1 VKTDRAACLAALRSE
16 RHEIKPNQ
24 KFQVDDF
31 QPEDA
36 QGVARLYYAVYGNT
50 FPIDYVYD
58 PAELVRLNTGLDLHQ
73 VVGRT
78 ENGDIVGLYALF
90 RNPPGRHIMEGGSW
104 IVHPVYRNTSL
115 AARMA
120 RKIHKH
126 PPDKLELDVI
136 FGQCVCNHVITQK
149 LGVSFDSLVCA
160 LELEPM
166 PPKPDELGGNQ
177 EGRVSLLDEFII
189 LNDRPHAVFLPRQ
202 YAGILRSMYAAR
214 ELVREFAEDS
224 LPADGTVFSVFS
236 LSEARFAKMTVEE
249 IGRDFAA
256 RLADMESNHVGFHV
270 YQVVLPL
277 NKPGCSLAVEAAR
290 KAGFFMG
297 GFLPLWFDRDGLLL
311 QKVAGEPD
319 LRRIQLYRQESKD
332 LLQAI
337 MEDRRSVQA
346 TPLT

>member
-1 VKTDRAACLAALRSE
+1 MKTDRAACLSALQSE
-16 RHEIKPNQ
+16 RHEIEPSQ

-36 QGVARLYYAVYGNT
+36 QGVARLYYAVYGDT

-104 IVHPVYRNTSL
+104 IVHPAYRGTSL

-120 RKIHKH
+120 RKIHQH

-149 LGVSFDSLVCA
+149 LGVSFNSKVCA
-160 LELEPM
+160 LELEAM

-177 EGRVSLLDEFII
+177 EGRVSLLDEIAV

-202 YAGILRSMYAAR
+202 YTEILRSMYASR
-214 ELVREFAEDS
+214 ELVREFAEDR
-224 LPADGTVFSVFS
+224 LTGEATVFSV
-236 LSEARFAKMTVEE
+236 LNLAEAGLVKMTVEE
-249 IGRDFAA
+249 IGRDFAN
-256 RLADMESNHVGFHV
+256 RLADMENNHIGYHV
-270 YQVVLPL
+270 YQLVLPL
-277 NKPGCSLAVEAAR
+277 DKPGCSLAVEAAR
-290 KAGFFMG
+290 KDGFFLG

-319 LRRIQLYRQESKD
+319 LTRIQLYRQESKD
-332 LLQAI
+332 LLRTI

-346 TPLT
+346 